1 MAQPESTKHENTK
14 PKIIEERLGRS
25 SITVTMDTYGHL
37 RTPTDTYGHLTPT
50 MQTDAVQNFAD
61 LLKQAREE
69 WSLESVG

>member
-37 RTPTDTYGHLTPT
+37 RTPNAHH
-50 MQTDAVQNFAD
+50 AD
-61 LLKQAREE
+61 RCSPKLCGSNQER
-69 WSLESVG
+69 